1 MIEEIVIY
9 GIAGGT
15 AGLGLGNILSYTY
28 RKKEIINNKVRG
40 IEPEPV
46 KQAYY
51 TPSLI
56 KIFDAGEYLA
66 EKRYEEGKYDDII
79 KEYQKKF

>member
-28 RKKEIINNKVRG
+28 RKKEIINNKVEG
-40 IEPEPV
+40 IEPNIRKEA
-46 KQAYY
+46 KLIC
-51 TPSLI
+51 PSLI
-56 KIFDAGEYLA
+56 K
-66 EKRYEEGKYDDII
+66 
-79 KEYQKKF
+79 YQTPENI

>member
-28 RKKEIINNKVRG
+28 RKKEIINKVKEG
-40 IEPEPV
+40 IEPNIRKE
-46 KQAYY
+46 AY
-51 TPSLI
+51 TPILD
-56 KIFDAGEYLA
+56 KISNAGEYLA
-66 EKRYEEGKYDDII
+66 EKRYKKGKYDDII
-79 KEYQKKF
+79 KKYQKKL